1 MEKSRRKRADRR
13 GIEQRRV
20 ERRKLEYRKAEHNHI
35 KRRNMEPR
43 SVFGRVPKK
52 MVLAVAV
59 LLFLAGA
66 AGMGIWFHR
75 QPDLKGIGDRKSAFL
90 AEQQGGADA
99 SEMQDSA
106 QDSAQG
112 QGREQQAESSVF
124 SDFQAGTVKLTGL
137 TAEEAQRQLKEAYQ
151 WEMEVVN
158 GDERAPVKD
167 LTGAWAAKTAEQI
180 RQGTLPL
187 KGSTAPDYDEIEAQA
202 RIFAQELGKR
212 WDESP
217 VDSQVEAY
225 DKETKVYTYSQ
236 EKSGRALNQ
245 EALADAIMEAVK
257 TGKVRAEIRAEF
269 TEIPPARTRRQAK
282 EQYRVIGTFETK
294 TTDNKNR
301 NQNIRLAAEAIDGMV
316 IQPGKE
322 FSFNSAT
329 GNRTSEK
336 GYQPA
341 GAYKNGILIEEPGGG
356 VCQVSTTLYHAI
368 IGAGYK
374 TTERNAHSFAPSYV
388 EQGQD
393 AMVNFDGYAG
403 PDLKFVNTGSAAVV
417 LRASFDG
424 KKLKLSIVGL
434 PILDEGVKVSIRS
447 EKVSDVNAPE
457 PVYEENPALPYGTEQ
472 TVDAG
477 KNGSVWKSYRV
488 TTKDGQILEETPLH
502 NSYYKP
508 KTALIQKNTLALPTE
523 PVSGNMNTEGMQE
536 EAGVLPGDAGTENDQ
551 GAPGG
556 TAQDPTAEVPAG
568 LDGGPGTAQ
577 SGPAGDTAAP

>member
-35 KRRNMEPR
+35 KRRNMESR

-59 LLFLAGA
+59 FLFLAGA

-75 QPDLKGIGDRKSAFL
+75 QPGLKGIGDRKSAFL

-99 SEMQDSA
+99 SETQDSA
-106 QDSAQG
+106 QDSVQG

-124 SDFQAGTVKLTGL
+124 SDFQAGTVKFTGL

-236 EKSGRALNQ
+236 EKSGRVLNQ

-368 IGAGYK
+368 KIG
-374 TTERNAHSFAPSYV
+374 RAHV
-388 EQGQD
+388 
-393 AMVNFDGYAG
+393 
-403 PDLKFVNTGSAAVV
+403 
-417 LRASFDG
+417 
-424 KKLKLSIVGL
+424 
-434 PILDEGVKVSIRS
+434 
-447 EKVSDVNAPE
+447 
-457 PVYEENPALPYGTEQ
+457 
-472 TVDAG
+472 
-477 KNGSVWKSYRV
+477 
-488 TTKDGQILEETPLH
+488 
-502 NSYYKP
+502 
-508 KTALIQKNTLALPTE
+508 
-523 PVSGNMNTEGMQE
+523 
-536 EAGVLPGDAGTENDQ
+536 
-551 GAPGG
+551 
-556 TAQDPTAEVPAG
+556 
-568 LDGGPGTAQ
+568 
-577 SGPAGDTAAP
+577 